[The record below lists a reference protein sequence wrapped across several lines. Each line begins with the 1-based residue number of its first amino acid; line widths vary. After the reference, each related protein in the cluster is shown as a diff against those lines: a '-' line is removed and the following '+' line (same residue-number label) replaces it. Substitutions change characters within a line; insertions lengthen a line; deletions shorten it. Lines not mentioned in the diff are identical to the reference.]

1 MRENRLEESDNSI
14 MSMFSLSDYEKANN
28 CSQQSII
35 HSNYLTAA
43 VPDATLYYIGRKNA
57 DKKWLSRPILAQ
69 NVFGLSPLA
78 KTTAHTDLFS
88 VLHTTDILLRTSYRD
103 GI

>member
-35 HSNYLTAA
+35 HSNYLTA
-43 VPDATLYYIGRKNA
+43 VPDATSTLAGKMLTESGCRDQSWLETFLAFLLQQKNH
-57 DKKWLSRPILAQ
+57 
-69 NVFGLSPLA
+69 SP
-78 KTTAHTDLFS
+78 H
-88 VLHTTDILLRTSYRD
+88 
-103 GI
+103 